1 MRLGRFHVT
10 RRRALTLLLFLLL
23 VAPIPLMD
31 LAQMS
36 DLHRADP
43 PSGGPNWFWLVA
55 VFVVMGSAVRG
66 NRSAL
71 ALWAVL
77 SGVIG
82 TAMVVWDLFAQN
94 GSVRFLGGFL
104 GIAASIV
111 FLLVRDE
118 ISAGSADSFD
128 ENEVAR
134 SR

>member
-1 MRLGRFHVT
+1 MKHDWVVMS

-31 LAQMS
+31 IAQMN
-36 DLHRADP
+36 DPHRSP
-43 PSGGPNWFWLVA
+43 PPAGPNWFWLCI
-55 VFVVMGSAVRG
+55 VFVLMGSTVRG

-82 TAMVVWDLFAQN
+82 TSLVIWGFSAQN

-111 FLLVRDE
+111 FLLIRDE
-118 ISAGSADSFD
+118 VATGSARIV
-128 ENEVAR
+128 EEREGVH

>member
-1 MRLGRFHVT
+1 
-10 RRRALTLLLFLLL
+10 
-23 VAPIPLMD
+23 
-31 LAQMS
+31 
-36 DLHRADP
+36 
-43 PSGGPNWFWLVA
+43 
-55 VFVVMGSAVRG
+55 MGSTVRG

-82 TAMVVWDLFAQN
+82 TSLVIWGFSAQN

-111 FLLVRDE
+111 FLLIRDE
-118 ISAGSADSFD
+118 VATGSARIV
-128 ENEVAR
+128 EEREGVH